1 MRGIKKKGKI
11 ALSVL
16 ILYNINT
23 YMKILHEIYKL
34 LNDLNLTIS
43 FCESASAGALSS
55 CFCEIKGSSKYFKGS
70 IIAYSNA
77 IKERVLKID
86 PMILEKYGSISSQT
100 AELMAK
106 NTNRIMKT
114 DICVAITGNSDTN
127 IIENK
132 PSCLYY
138 VAIALIDKA
147 YVYEIQL
154 ENTERN
160 FNRLNIS
167 ISALEKLLDL
177 LNECDK
183 K

>member
-1 MRGIKKKGKI
+1 
-11 ALSVL
+11 
-16 ILYNINT
+16 
-23 YMKILHEIYKL
+23 MKILHEIYKL
-34 LNDLNLTIS
+34 LDNLKLTIS

-70 IIAYSNA
+70 IIAYSNQT
-77 IKERVLKID
+77 KEHLLKID
-86 PMILEKYGSISSQT
+86 STTLQKYGSISPQI
-100 AELMAK
+100 AELMAQ

-127 IIENK
+127 VIENK

-138 VAIALIDKA
+138 VAIALIDKT

-154 ENTERN
+154 NNTERN

-167 ISALEKLLDL
+167 INAFEKLLDL

-183 K
+183 